1 MRHLT
6 AAFALALAS
15 MLVSTPALAD
25 EQTRSAPAFTSIQ
38 LKGPISIDVQAGK
51 AQGITVRGTPKFV
64 AMVVTEVVDGELRVY
79 LREKDVKKMNGDP
92 RVIVTVPNLRGF
104 NMEGAGETVLRDIRG
119 DRFEVNYRGAG
130 SMTISGAVKQLTLQ
144 AQGVGEVDARKL
156 IAQDADV
163 NFQGIGSVQ
172 IHVTGKLDARVN
184 GMGEL
189 SYYGHPRTVNKSVS
203 GIGSVQAGD

>member
-51 AQGITVRGTPKFV
+51 AQTVTVRGTPKFV

-79 LREKDVKKMNGDP
+79 LREKDVKRMNGDP
-92 RVIVTVPNLRGF
+92 RVIVTVPTLRGF

-130 SMTISGAVKQLTLQ
+130 SMTISGAVKQLILQ

-172 IHVTGKLDARVN
+172 IHVTGRLDARVN

>member
-6 AAFALALAS
+6 TAFALALAS
-15 MLVSTPALAD
+15 TLVSTPALAD

-64 AMVVTEVVDGELRVY
+64 AMIVTEVVDGELRVY

-92 RVIVTVPNLRGF
+92 RVIVTVPTLRGF
-104 NMEGAGETVLRDIRG
+104 SMEGAGETILRDIKG

-130 SMTISGAVKQLTLQ
+130 SMTISGAVKQLALQ

-172 IHVTGKLDARVN
+172 IYVSGKLDARVN

-203 GIGSVQAGD
+203 GIGSVQAAD